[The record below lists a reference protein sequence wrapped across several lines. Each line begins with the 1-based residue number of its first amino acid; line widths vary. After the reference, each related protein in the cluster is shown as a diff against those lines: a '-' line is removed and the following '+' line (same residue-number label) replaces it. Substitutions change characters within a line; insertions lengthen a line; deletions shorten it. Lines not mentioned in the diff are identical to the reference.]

1 MTYIRYLVLIIVG
14 LTYFIFCFANQ
25 EIVTLSFLPQEFQIN
40 TKTTLS
46 VDVPIFIVLSAGLLI
61 GLILGFTLEWFRN
74 LKSQRLR
81 RKIANKKKTERNTVV
96 TRSPNGKSEDELL
109 ELLDDN

>member
-1 MTYIRYLVLIIVG
+1 MAYIRYLILIIVG
-14 LTYFIFCFANQ
+14 FTYFIFCFANQ
-25 EIVTLSFLPQEFQIN
+25 EIVTLSFLPHEFQVN
-40 TKTTLS
+40 TKKTLS
-46 VDVPIFIVLSAGLLI
+46 VDVPIFIVLSVGLLI

-81 RKIANKKKTERNTVV
+81 RKSADKKKTERTRSVI
-96 TRSPNGKSEDELL
+96 RSPNGKNQDELL